1 VNILLTG
8 GAGYIGSHTAVELAK
23 AGYNVIIADN
33 FCNSSPKV
41 IKRLEEITGK
51 SFALYNID
59 VADKNALRRVFKEN
73 QIDAAIHFAGYKS
86 VGESVKVPLCYY
98 RNNIDTT
105 LSLLE
110 VMEEFGCRKLVF
122 SSSATVYGTKAPVP
136 YKEDMETGNC
146 ANPYGWTKL
155 FIERIITDYSAAN
168 SDFSAV
174 ILRYFNPVGA
184 HESGLIGEDP
194 RDIPNNLMPY
204 ISKVAVGELEK
215 LSIFGSDYPTKDGT
229 GVRDYIHVTD
239 LAKGHVC
246 ALEYSEKHAGT
257 EVFNLGTGKGIS
269 VLEMLRAYE
278 KACGN
283 KIPHE
288 FVPRR
293 EGDLAEYY
301 ADSSKAERVLGWK
314 TELSVEDMCRD
325 AWNWQKN
332 NPKGYEE

>member
-1 VNILLTG
+1 M
-8 GAGYIGSHTAVELAK
+8 
-23 AGYNVIIADN
+23 
-33 FCNSSPKV
+33 
-41 IKRLEEITGK
+41 
-51 SFALYNID
+51 
-59 VADKNALRRVFKEN
+59 
-73 QIDAAIHFAGYKS
+73 
-86 VGESVKVPLCYY
+86 PLSYY

-136 YKEDMETGNC
+136 YKEDMEPGSC

-168 SDFSAV
+168 SGFSAV

-184 HESGLIGEDP
+184 HESGIIGEDP
-194 RDIPNNLMPY
+194 RDIPNNLMLY

-246 ALEYSEKHAGT
+246 ALEYAEKHAGT

-283 KIPHE
+283 KIPHK